1 MKTMY
6 KILGVLCFVFA
17 VFVLLLA
24 LLMFASGESG
34 IGAFFAINCLFFA
47 FLGRYLMKRS
57 RKSQSQN
64 ARIQDSA
71 PIGED
76 ANIDITEKPQP
87 TVKEEP
93 IAQPEDAKSE
103 IAQPEDA
110 KSEITQPE
118 DVKPEEA
125 KSEDSEYEYYSFK
138 VAGISFYQEDI
149 IDSLAVEN
157 DDYDMTIKELADSY
171 LINESVYKYLIPVS
185 DVQLE
190 DEPDNPHD
198 PNAIKVLADG
208 VHIGYVPS
216 RSTNKVRQL
225 LKKSPTVICDIYGG
239 PSKIVFEDYNDDG
252 EEVYTMKKSNHNIG
266 AEVILKYCKAK

>member
-47 FLGRYLMKRS
+47 FLGRYLMKHS

-76 ANIDITEKPQP
+76 ANIDITEKPRP

-93 IAQPEDAKSE
+93 VAQPEDAKLE

-110 KSEITQPE
+110 
-118 DVKPEEA
+118 KPEEA
-125 KSEDSEYEYYSFK
+125 KSEDSEYEYEYYSFK

-157 DDYDMTIKELADSY
+157 DVYDMTKKELADSY
-171 LINESVYKYLIPVS
+171 LINEPVYKYLIPVS

-216 RSTNKVRQL
+216 RNTNKVRQL

-252 EEVYTMKKSNHNIG
+252 KEVYTMKKSNHNIG
-266 AEVILKYCKAK
+266 AEVILKYCKAKN